1 MRGETDHDRA
11 SSKPRMISLMKRLAV
26 AALLVFAAACSS
38 SNAPGA
44 AKRILPEVAI
54 EQLVGPAQLGYPGG
68 LVDIQYEVTVGNQ
81 SDEPIT
87 LRRIEVSSIGGGA
100 YRLRRESF
108 PFGAKLGAHQQGTI
122 QFWAHSIQSGQIF
135 RGSNEPVTLRAI
147 LHFDSPS
154 GPFQKIVM
162 KSLDQFDSGSPH

>member
-1 MRGETDHDRA
+1 
-11 SSKPRMISLMKRLAV
+11 MKRLALF
-26 AALLVFAAACSS
+26 ALLAVLAASCSS
-38 SNAPGA
+38 SKGSGPANLIKPE
-44 AKRILPEVAI
+44 ILI

-68 LVDIQYEVTVGNQ
+68 QVDIQYRVWVGNQ

-108 PFGAKLGAHQQGTI
+108 PFNAKLGAHQQGSI
-122 QFWAHSIQSGQIF
+122 EFWAHSIQAGPIF

-147 LHFDSPS
+147 LHFESAVGS
-154 GPFQKIVM
+154 FQQIVM
-162 KSLDQFDSGSPH
+162 KSLDQFDSGSPR